1 MKSSMT
7 ARVTSVSMLISAL
20 LMVAGPAN
28 AQHNMDG
35 MGRHASDDEACQ
47 PQLMQGHGK
56 HLAQM
61 KNKLHLTTAQ
71 TPAWEAFS
79 KTINTMPERMGDM
92 RESSVMEKMTTPERL
107 EKMGAMHEV
116 HMTAMQS
123 HMKERHEA
131 VLTFYNQL
139 NPDQQKIF
147 DAQSWSFHKRHP
159 MH

>member
-56 HLAQM
+56 LFP
-61 KNKLHLTTAQ
+61 KPS
-71 TPAWEAFS
+71 TPCLNAWG
-79 KTINTMPERMGDM
+79 TCVN
-92 RESSVMEKMTTPERL
+92 RL
-107 EKMGAMHEV
+107 LWK
-116 HMTAMQS
+116 
-123 HMKERHEA
+123 K
-131 VLTFYNQL
+131 
-139 NPDQQKIF
+139 
-147 DAQSWSFHKRHP
+147 
-159 MH
+159 